1 VSDGIAPHRGG
12 RREIIHIEPR
22 ALRGKSDRL
31 LAGTNKDTNG
41 GQGEGQVCK
50 ENGQRGW
57 WRGSYGDG
65 VGCCVCGGRGRVRDH
80 ERGGWCE
87 GHGEWRHTI
96 PPTVPTYLPLAYA
109 QRDPFRRVHY
119 RTTTRETSE
128 CALLRDLSPQVLF
141 FLLSSRRRWGVCSFG
156 GRELLLRVRFPGC
169 LGFMRNEAECGFP
182 SAIVEGGEGK

>member
-65 VGCCVCGGRGRVRDH
+65 VGCCVCGGRRPRTGRVV
-80 ERGGWCE
+80 RGA
-87 GHGEWRHTI
+87 WRVEAYH
-96 PPTVPTYLPLAYA
+96 PTLPTYLPLAYA

-128 CALLRDLSPQVLF
+128 YALLRDLSPQVLV
-141 FLLSSRRRWGVCSFG
+141 FLLSSRRRCVCIALADESCCF
-156 GRELLLRVRFPGC
+156 E
-169 LGFMRNEAECGFP
+169 
-182 SAIVEGGEGK
+182 